1 MVKTIPTVK
10 PQQYCYSMAE
20 WLALM
25 AIVIITSFLPLEFI
39 VFKVVCFVLY
49 VTYKHWFQFFFLFMK
64 TSNHV

>member
-1 MVKTIPTVK
+1 
-10 PQQYCYSMAE
+10 MAE